1 MLGIFQAY
9 SALGPTI
16 PSACLARNWCSS
28 GCKTMCL
35 SQDYHEVEPVNSPS
49 SSSSSSTTAGTSNKL
64 KLLWVKFK
72 KEKMKI
78 FESPV
83 RVPRYDPHTYSQNFD
98 HGFTWDEPEN
108 LSRSFSVRFI
118 QGL

>member
-1 MLGIFQAY
+1 MDI
-9 SALGPTI
+9 
-16 PSACLARNWCSS
+16 RNWCSS

-108 LSRSFSVRFI
+108 LSRSFSVRFADPSSI
-118 QGL
+118 FLRKTVVPV